1 MAPTATTMAA
11 TPSTYAA
18 EHHHPDD
25 ACLLDNSDVDAAV
38 AVPGRKHREAPAPAA
53 AAPAREVDQH
63 SLPVLK
69 VTLPPDADAEDEDNY
84 WKLDRRDSGSLFWRR
99 DSVACKTSRIKFRL
113 DVDVR
118 EYQPRPEERLAPHH
132 QDDDEEEEEEDIY
145 SDDYILKHDVDAGRS
160 WLRPSLRGLRP
171 GNLFGYRRLRL
182 PRKRTA
188 SGEPP
193 KESSVFMSL
202 VCVFAILV
210 TAWLQ
215 GSISP
220 ISL

>member
-1 MAPTATTMAA
+1 MTVDTLA
-11 TPSTYAA
+11 
-18 EHHHPDD
+18 D
-25 ACLLDNSDVDAAV
+25 LDVRGDIL
-38 AVPGRKHREAPAPAA
+38 EQ
-53 AAPAREVDQH
+53 EH

-69 VTLPPDADAEDEDNY
+69 VTIPPDTEEGSP

-118 EYQPRPEERLAPHH
+118 EFHPRPEERLATAPAT
-132 QDDDEEEEEEDIY
+132 EEEDEEDIY
-145 SDDYILKHDVDAGRS
+145 SDDYILKHDMDAAGG
-160 WLRPSLRGLRP
+160 WLRPLRP
-171 GNLFGYRRLRL
+171 ANLFGRYRRLRL
-182 PRKRTA
+182 PRKRTTA
-188 SGEPP
+188 TPPTTAAGP

-202 VCVFAILV
+202 VCVVAILV

-220 ISL
+220 INL